1 MSALSNNK
9 ISYVTPDLYLI
20 GSVAIVGSS
29 ANLLNAKHGNF
40 IDTFDNVI
48 RFNRAEV
55 SDKYSNYVGTKTTLR
70 VVNNHVFDNTD
81 ITKQGYTNSPK
92 KFVKK
97 LRNSNILYVGPDE
110 GPWSRRK
117 KNTHKSNNLFKF
129 NYSKLEQLKQYIQ
142 LDTKKNFQVGTIMVV
157 LCVLSNI
164 EPHLFG
170 FDLVKQ
176 KRTHYYQK
184 RPAVPNYEVHSPDME
199 MEAII
204 KLAENKKIKAY

>member
-1 MSALSNNK
+1 VTKLSSNK
-9 ISYVTPDLYLI
+9 IIYVSPDLHLN

-29 ANLLNAKHGNF
+29 GNLLNTKYGSL

-55 SDKYSNYVGTKTTLR
+55 SKQYSEQVGMKTTLR

-81 ITKQGYTNSPK
+81 ISNQGYTNSPK

-97 LRNSNILYVGPDE
+97 LRNTDILYVGPDE

-129 NYSKLEQLKQYIQ
+129 DYSNIDKL
-142 LDTKKNFQVGTIMVV
+142 KKNIGIKNKRNLQVGTVLV
-157 LCVLSNI
+157 ALCVLS
-164 EPHLFG
+164 ELTPHLFG
-170 FDLVKQ
+170 FDLENG
-176 KRTHYYQK
+176 KRTHYFEQ
-184 RPAVPNYEVHSPDME
+184 RPPEEDYVNHSPDE
-199 MEAII
+199 EKKALRELSENKII
-204 KLAENKKIKAY
+204 KVH